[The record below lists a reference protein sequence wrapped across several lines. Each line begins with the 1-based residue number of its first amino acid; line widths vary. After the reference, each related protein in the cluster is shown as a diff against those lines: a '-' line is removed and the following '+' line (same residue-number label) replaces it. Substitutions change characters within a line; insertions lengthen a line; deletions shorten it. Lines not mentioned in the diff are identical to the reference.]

1 MRSRTL
7 RSSSLAFALAFVAAW
22 PSAGLAQNQGLR
34 FTNGID
40 AYAEIA
46 HDPSQV
52 PATGITFEAW
62 ITYDD
67 STIPAGTAWL
77 WPTIARQ
84 DPRPNQSTFFL
95 RVEAGRTATRILNW
109 WVATANSGN
118 VQVQWPFAA
127 GALAQW
133 THVAGTY
140 DGTTSRLFV
149 NGVEVGSRVAT
160 GRIVD
165 RSGTLRIGKGDD
177 SGGPVEVWNGEIDE
191 VRLWPFARS
200 AAQILSS
207 MNQELGGVPAGAS
220 TWNLNGALVDSSG
233 ANHATAQGALA
244 YQTNPLVLASF
255 PVAGASE
262 SGLGSASCGG
272 LRVRAGIASV
282 PQRGNSAFALVCTNA
297 PTPGTGVAQFA
308 HNLLPQALPLLGFE
322 LWVDPAQLFLS
333 LPVGRSALGL
343 ASLPLAVPNTP
354 AVVLATTSVQFLWL
368 DGCGPQ
374 GLSASSGLQL
384 VILP

>member
-1 MRSRTL
+1 MRLRTL
-7 RSSSLAFALAFVAAW
+7 RSFSALLALTFGVAA
-22 PSAGLAQNQGLR
+22 PSALLAQGQGLR
-34 FTNGID
+34 FVNGVD
-40 AYAEIA
+40 AYAEIPY
-46 HDPSQV
+46 DPSHV
-52 PATGITFEAW
+52 PASGITVEAW

-67 STIPAGTAWL
+67 ASIPAGTAWL
-77 WPTIARQ
+77 WPTIVRQ
-84 DPRPNQSTFFL
+84 DPSPGRAGYFL
-95 RVEAGRTATRILNW
+95 RVEAGRTATRILSF

-127 GALAQW
+127 GALSTW
-133 THVAGTY
+133 THVAGSY
-140 DGTTSRLFV
+140 DGATARLFV
-149 NGVEVGSRVAT
+149 DGVEVASRLAT

-165 RSGTLRIGKGDD
+165 RGGALRIGKGDD

-200 AAQILSS
+200 AAQILATR
-207 MNQELGGVPAGAS
+207 MQELGGVPAGAS

-233 ANHATAQGALA
+233 ANHATAQGAIA
-244 YQTNPLVLASF
+244 YQANPLVLASF

-297 PTPGTGVAQFA
+297 PAPGTGVAQFA
-308 HNLLPQALPLLGFE
+308 YNVLPQALPLLGFE

-343 ASLPLAVPNTP
+343 ASLPLAVPNSP
-354 AVVLATTSVQFLWL
+354 AVVLATTTVQFLWL
-368 DGCGPQ
+368 DACGPQ
-374 GLSASSGLQL
+374 GLSASSGLAL